1 MTTLISIFNKAFG
14 FLFGLLQGALSWMGP
29 FWSLVIISFVAGVFM
44 VWLFGKVSN
53 QDKIKSTRNRM
64 SAELIGLRL
73 FKDDL
78 RVFFS
83 IQGHIFVWTLKYL
96 RYSVVPMLIIMGPV
110 IALLTQ
116 LNLHYAMAPL
126 GVGEQTLIKAKLR
139 DVELLNSGAEITLQ
153 ASDALEIETAGVR
166 IPETGEVAWRVRG
179 VGDGRFDLVVT
190 AGDESVTKSMAV
202 GGKDEGVSQLRTGDS
217 WINNLLYPG
226 EAPISKDSAIE
237 SIEIIYPALDITFL
251 GFGMDWLILF
261 FVLSMVFGFAL
272 KGKLGVSI

>member
-1 MTTLISIFNKAFG
+1 
-14 FLFGLLQGALSWMGP
+14 
-29 FWSLVIISFVAGVFM
+29 M

-83 IQGHIFVWTLKYL
+83 IQWSIFVWTLKYL
-96 RYSVVPMLIIMGPV
+96 RYSVVPMIIIMVPV

-126 GVGEQTLIKAKLR
+126 EVGEQTLIKAKLR
-139 DVELLNSGAEITLQ
+139 NLELLNSGAEITLK

-179 VGDGRFDLVVT
+179 VSDGRFDLVIT
-190 AGDESVTKSMAV
+190 AGDESVTKQMAV
-202 GGKDEGVSQLRTGDS
+202 GGRKEGVSQLRTGDS

-226 EAPISKDSAIE
+226 EAPISKQSAIE
-237 SIEIIYPALDITFL
+237 SIEIIYPDLDISFL
-251 GFGMDWLILF
+251 GFGMNWLILF
-261 FVLSMVFGFAL
+261 FILSMVFGFAL
-272 KGKLGVSI
+272 KGTLGVSI

>member
-1 MTTLISIFNKAFG
+1 MTSIFNKAFG
-14 FLFGLLQGALSWMGP
+14 FLFGLLQSALSWLGP
-29 FWSLVIISFVAGVFM
+29 FWSLVVISFIGGVFM
-44 VWLFGKVSN
+44 VWLFGKVSD

-83 IQGHIFVWTLKYL
+83 IQWSIFVWTLKYL
-96 RYSVVPMLIIMGPV
+96 RYSVVPMIIIMVPV

-126 GVGEQTLIKAKLR
+126 EVGEQTLIKAKLR
-139 DVELLNSGAEITLQ
+139 NLELLNSGAEITLK

-179 VGDGRFDLVVT
+179 VSDGRFDLVVT
-190 AGDESVTKSMAV
+190 AGDESVTKQMAV
-202 GGKDEGVSQLRTGDS
+202 GGRKEGVSQLRTGDS

-226 EAPISKDSAIE
+226 EAPISKQSAIE
-237 SIEIIYPALDITFL
+237 SIEIIYPDLDISFL
-251 GFGMDWLILF
+251 GFGMNWLILF
-261 FVLSMVFGFAL
+261 FILSMVFGFAL
-272 KGKLGVSI
+272 KGTLGVSI